1 MGSAK
6 FLQTFG
12 AAREPI
18 NVFFFPLSSLVRHS
32 HGENYIQGAAG
43 GSQPRI

>member
-18 NVFFFPLSSLVRHS
+18 NVFFSLVLVRHS